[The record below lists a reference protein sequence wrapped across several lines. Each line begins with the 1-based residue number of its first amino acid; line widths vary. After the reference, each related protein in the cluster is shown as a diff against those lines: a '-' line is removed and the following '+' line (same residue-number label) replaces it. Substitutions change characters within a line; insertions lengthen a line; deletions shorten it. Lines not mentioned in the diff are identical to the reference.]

1 MIDILGITLDIF
13 RFYAPLVLGA
23 TYVVGYERKKLDNL
37 CGSIPIDKQMRDNG
51 CIQSRHGI

>member
-37 CGSIPIDKQMRDNG
+37 LKFFVLVINIYLVQQV
-51 CIQSRHGI
+51 I